1 MHRTFDAAVDLGTGY
16 VRVVARPWGVMI
28 EAPSV
33 VRACRR
39 AELARAG
46 ARVDVGVFAPQT
58 RPLAGGV
65 VADIE
70 GAGLLVAGALRRAR
84 GLSLLRPRVLA
95 CIPSDATPGETASLR
110 AALERA
116 GAREAT
122 IVPEPLAAA
131 VGAGLDLAQP
141 YAQFVVDVGEGVTD
155 AAIIREGRIEL
166 AGAVRVACADLR
178 HTIVRRAIECHR
190 IRLAPQEAQRVLEIV
205 GADGAG
211 ARTDRVLVRGIRPES
226 LSAGEAPVSRAEM
239 AAALEPPLAAIVRAV
254 RAVWHRL
261 DEKTSCEVIESGIL
275 LTGGGARLRGL
286 ATCLQLATGLDV
298 RVAPHPLHAVI
309 LGASRMAGLR

>member
-1 MHRTFDAAVDLGTGY
+1 
-16 VRVVARPWGVMI
+16 MI

-33 VRACRR
+33 VRARRRAERLAPGHCRR
-39 AELARAG
+39 A
-46 ARVDVGVFAPQT
+46 VFAPQT

-65 VADIE
+65 VADVE

-84 GLSLLRPRVLA
+84 GLSLLEA
-95 CIPSDATPGETASLR
+95 E
-110 AALERA
+110 
-116 GAREAT
+116 GARLHPQRRHAGGNG
-122 IVPEPLAAA
+122 LAAGGP
-131 VGAGLDLAQP
+131 GAGRRARGRQSCPSRWRRRWGRELDLAQP

-178 HTIVRRAIECHR
+178 HALVRCVVESHR

-211 ARTDRVLVRGIRPES
+211 ARPDRVLVHGIRPES
-226 LSAGEAPVSRAEM
+226 LAAGEALVSRAEM

-254 RAVWHRL
+254 RAVWQRL
-261 DEKTSCEVIESGIL
+261 DEKASCEVIESGIL
-275 LTGGGARLRGL
+275 LTGGGARLQGL

>member
-1 MHRTFDAAVDLGTGY
+1 MHRAFDAAVDLGTAY

-33 VRACRR
+33 VRLRGQTAPPRPGAPGDGR
-39 AELARAG
+39 APAAR
-46 ARVDVGVFAPQT
+46 T

-65 VADIE
+65 VADVE
-70 GAGLLVAGALRRAR
+70 GAGLLLAGALRRAR

-95 CIPSDATPGETASLR
+95 CIPSDATPAETASLQ

-116 GAREAT
+116 GARSAT

-155 AAIIREGRIEL
+155 VAVIRDGRVDL
-166 AGAVRVACADLR
+166 SGAVRVACADLR
-178 HTIVRRAIECHR
+178 HAIVRRVMDSHR
-190 IRLAPQEAQRVLEIV
+190 IRLERQEAQRVLEIV
-205 GADGAG
+205 GAGGAG
-211 ARTDRVLVRGIRPES
+211 ARPDRMLVHGVRPEGVAAADA
-226 LSAGEAPVSRAEM
+226 LVSRADV
-239 AAALEPPLAAIVRAV
+239 AAAVGPPLAAIVRAV
-254 RAVWHRL
+254 RAVWQRL
-261 DEKTSCEVIESGIL
+261 DEAVSCEVIESGIL

-286 ATCLQLATGLDV
+286 ASCLELATGLDV

-309 LGASRMAGLR
+309 LGAGRMAGLR

>member
-1 MHRTFDAAVDLGTGY
+1 M
-16 VRVVARPWGVMI
+16 
-28 EAPSV
+28 
-33 VRACRR
+33 
-39 AELARAG
+39 
-46 ARVDVGVFAPQT
+46 
-58 RPLAGGV
+58 
-65 VADIE
+65 
-70 GAGLLVAGALRRAR
+70 
-84 GLSLLRPRVLA
+84 LA

-141 YAQFVVDVGEGVTD
+141 YTQFVVDVGEGVTD
-155 AAIIREGRIEL
+155 AAIVREGRIEL
-166 AGAVRVACADLR
+166 AGAVRVACAESASR
-178 HTIVRRAIECHR
+178 HRAAR
-190 IRLAPQEAQRVLEIV
+190 DRVPPIRLAPQEAQRVLEIV

-211 ARTDRVLVRGIRPES
+211 ARTDRVLVPASGRRVSPP
-226 LSAGEAPVSRAEM
+226 AKPWCRAPRWPPPWSHRSRQSFAQSG
-239 AAALEPPLAAIVRAV
+239 RSG
-254 RAVWHRL
+254 RRL
-261 DEKTSCEVIESGIL
+261 DEKASCEVIESGIL
-275 LTGGGARLRGL
+275 LTGGGARLQGL